1 MKHNT
6 IDFGAVF
13 FVIWIAVIII
23 AICIF
28 VVIEVTQSK
37 QSEVPQNCEQC
48 SNYSCDGYIVESN
61 IEESHE
67 VVCKSYDI
75 ANVVNRYAYSG
86 TIEGTETASGFLL
99 WYDSDANISGS
110 ISEKETH
117 KFYYKTPDGGYKN
130 MSVPVESTT
139 IYYTNEHPKI
149 EIVTQYTRY
158 WKCNVCGEENYEQ
171 KVDNLYKI
179 YVPEGTIAEEYSIN

>member
-6 IDFGAVF
+6 SDSFDGLAALGAM
-13 FVIWIAVIII
+13 VIPVVIIGLGI
-23 AICIF
+23 AMLLQF
-28 VVIEVTQSK
+28 PP
-37 QSEVPQNCEQC
+37 EVPKNCEPC
-48 SNYSCDGYIVESN
+48 SNHSCDGYIAESK

-67 VVCKSYDI
+67 IVCKSYDI

-99 WYDSDANISGS
+99 WYNSDENISGS
-110 ISEKETH
+110 ISEKGTY
-117 KFYYKTPDGGYKN
+117 KFYYKTPDGGYKS

-158 WKCNVCGEENYEQ
+158 WKCNCGQENYEQ

>member
-6 IDFGAVF
+6 IDFGEVLGAVL
-13 FVIWIAVIII
+13 VTVPII
-23 AICIF
+23 AFGIAMLLQF
-28 VVIEVTQSK
+28 PP
-37 QSEVPQNCEQC
+37 EVPKDCEPC
-48 SNYSCDGYIVESN
+48 SNYSCDGYIAESK

-67 VVCKSYDI
+67 IVCKSYDI

-99 WYDSDANISGS
+99 WYDSANISGS
-110 ISEKETH
+110 ISEKGTY
-117 KFYYKTPDGGYKN
+117 KFYYKTPDGGYRS
-130 MSVPVESTT
+130 MTVPVESTT

-158 WKCNVCGEENYEQ
+158 WKCNCGQENYEQ

>member
-1 MKHNT
+1 MKHKT
-6 IDFGAVF
+6 IDSGAVF
-13 FVIWIAVIII
+13 FGVWIGSIII

-28 VVIEVTQSK
+28 VVIKVIQRN
-37 QSEVPQNCEQC
+37 QIEVPQNCERC

-61 IEESHE
+61 IEEFHD

-75 ANVVNRYAYSG
+75 ANVV
-86 TIEGTETASGFLL
+86 
-99 WYDSDANISGS
+99 DANISGS
-110 ISEKETH
+110 ISEKETY
-117 KFYYKTPDGGYKN
+117 KFYYKTPNGGYKN

-158 WKCNVCGEENYEQ
+158 WKCNICGRENYEHQ
-171 KVDNLYKI
+171 VDNLYKI